1 MSELFGLPAHPLL
14 VHGVVVLVPL
24 VAFAMLLMVAV
35 PRTRRSLVWATL
47 VLAAVGAILTPL
59 AAESGESLEDSV
71 SESSALERHED
82 LGEAMTPFAVA
93 LAVGA
98 FGLAGLDVIKRRQAS
113 GASSGLGDHRGVVVA
128 LSILAVVT
136 AAGATAQTVVVGHS
150 GAQATWEDSMQGPS
164 D

>member
-35 PRTRRSLVWATL
+35 PRTRRALAWATL

-59 AAESGESLEDSV
+59 AAESGEALTERV
-71 SESSALERHED
+71 SETSTLERHED
-82 LGEAMTPFAVA
+82 LGEAMTPFSVA

-98 FGLAGLDVIKRRQAS
+98 VGLAGLDVIRRRQER
-113 GASSGLGDHRGVVVA
+113 GASSGPCDHRAVAVA
-128 LSILAVVT
+128 LSVLAVVT
-136 AAGATAQTVVVGHS
+136 AGAGTTQAVLVGHS
-150 GAQATWEDSMQGPS
+150 GAQATWQDTGDEAS